1 MHHKQAAYFSAIA
14 LCTTLL
20 SSCTH
25 RLILEDVQGRVPE
38 ISRKIPAITKHIAQ
52 TTKELSQDLM
62 PSAGQ
67 VWFVRTNKGQME
79 LVGVNR
85 KLAGSNK
92 LEAALKALIDGPSP
106 DEINEGYGSEIP
118 RGTILLGISEK
129 DGAVE
134 INLSRRFA
142 SDGGTDSFETRM
154 EQLSRTVAGSKIKED
169 VYLNVEGRRLTMT
182 QGEGIEVK
190 QPINR

>member
-1 MHHKQAAYFSAIA
+1 M
-14 LCTTLL
+14 
-20 SSCTH
+20 
-25 RLILEDVQGRVPE
+25 PE
-38 ISRKIPAITKHIAQ
+38 ISKKIPAMTKHISQA
-52 TTKELSQDLM
+52 TRNLSQDLI
-62 PSAGQ
+62 PSAAQ

-85 KLAGSNK
+85 KLAGGNK
-92 LEAALKALIDGPSP
+92 LDAALKALIDGPNP

-118 RGTILLGISEK
+118 RGTILLGVSEK

-154 EQLSRTVAGSKIKED
+154 EQLSRTVAGTQIKQD
-169 VYLNVEGRRLTMT
+169 VYLNVEGRRLNMT